1 MEKNKQTQTWQENQ
15 ANAWFLS
22 ETDDVPEVERT
33 HKAHLFEM
41 IFSEKKALLELYNAI
56 QKTNYDD
63 PNLLTINTLE
73 NAIYLSMRND
83 VSFVIGSE
91 FHLYE
96 HQSTYNP
103 NLPLRFLQYVTK
115 SYSKMLTDVNVY
127 GRKRVLIPTPKFLV
141 FYNGKEE
148 RPDVEEF
155 KLSDSYEIQTDDP
168 ALELKATVLN
178 INLGHNQELLNTCK
192 TLKEYSIFVEKL
204 RRYSEQMTVKQAS
217 LKAINECIQEG
228 VLEEFLMENKAEV
241 IYMNI
246 FEYNEE
252 KVLRMTKEEGYEMG
266 YDCGY
271 GSGYESG
278 YLEGEIYSR
287 CIDVR
292 EGDYSMERAA
302 EKLDIPLEQFKY
314 YYEEFVRTGTIVIG
328 RN

>member
-1 MEKNKQTQTWQENQ
+1 
-15 ANAWFLS
+15 
-22 ETDDVPEVERT
+22 
-33 HKAHLFEM
+33 
-41 IFSEKKALLELYNAI
+41 
-56 QKTNYDD
+56 
-63 PNLLTINTLE
+63 
-73 NAIYLSMRND
+73 
-83 VSFVIGSE
+83 
-91 FHLYE
+91 
-96 HQSTYNP
+96 
-103 NLPLRFLQYVTK
+103 
-115 SYSKMLTDVNVY
+115 MLTDVNVY